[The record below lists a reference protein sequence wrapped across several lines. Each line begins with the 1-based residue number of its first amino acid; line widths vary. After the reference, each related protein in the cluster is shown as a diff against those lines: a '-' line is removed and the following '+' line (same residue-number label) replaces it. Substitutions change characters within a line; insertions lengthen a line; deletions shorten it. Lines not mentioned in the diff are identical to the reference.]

1 MTLRPPNRARLTP
14 GYVHSMSFRL
24 ARLGRR
30 GLDED
35 DVRDF
40 CARVETELAR
50 LLAERAALYAELR
63 RLSGRARNGNR
74 AGTAVAMPL
83 GAPVAAAP
91 REAPS
96 AGARSQESNVQAVRI
111 LAKAQQT
118 AERCIAD
125 AQAYSR
131 EVAHE
136 AQRRRDKILA
146 EASARATVLLEQAHR
161 AATRAA
167 LGPPATHHDQLTR
180 PGQAA
185 YPGGARYPGRAAYPD
200 RDAEHPAHPAGDC
213 RGPASDD
220 REAAG
225 DCPGPAGDDREAAAD
240 YPGTPADYPGNPA
253 NYPDAAIQQRRYPVR
268 YDRFPF

>member
-74 AGTAVAMPL
+74 AGTAAAMPL
-83 GAPVAAAP
+83 GAPVATAP

-118 AERCIAD
+118 AERCVAD
-125 AQAYSR
+125 A
-131 EVAHE
+131 H
-136 AQRRRDKILA
+136 
-146 EASARATVLLEQAHR
+146 
-161 AATRAA
+161 A
-167 LGPPATHHDQLTR
+167 LRL
-180 PGQAA
+180 
-185 YPGGARYPGRAAYPD
+185 GAR
-200 RDAEHPAHPAGDC
+200 
-213 RGPASDD
+213 
-220 REAAG
+220 
-225 DCPGPAGDDREAAAD
+225 
-240 YPGTPADYPGNPA
+240 
-253 NYPDAAIQQRRYPVR
+253 
-268 YDRFPF
+268 